1 MSNELYD
8 VSQYSENELFDILDL
23 VNPTDR
29 ELEAKI
35 IMMIRKYE
43 NETPNPIMYA
53 FFEDIYNRFFE
64 DEDDDAS
71 EDFKEGMENMNK
83 PPNKK
88 KASLSVDT
96 EKLLKEEGIKS
107 PNKTI
112 LTKSEVEDD
121 GEVAIKDN
129 KGQSESKAVTQTAV
143 FQYTKGKLNPVL
155 KETITRTMT
164 LDSKFRDRKLYKN
177 ASSYTVNLSETLHNV
192 VALRY
197 FAVNIPY
204 TWYTVTN
211 DYGANFFLLKGI
223 SPGIND
229 GTQDIKISIPPG
241 HYNNEEL
248 VAEVSLAIQNTKQK
262 YTNINFGS
270 TDISLNYIPEGGIRQ
285 SVGRATFIIDI
296 ENIYDATN
304 YALQFPTWSD
314 PYGTISVRKETIPGF
329 LGFSNKQY
337 IPNSIYSSITQFPN
351 GVVKYST
358 SGITIPNTLDLTRK
372 TFNLYFKDIITNGVT
387 YKQNNY
393 LIILNYKDTK
403 NRGYIKPFT
412 IIANETQ
419 GSNILKLV
427 SGTLSDNYIG
437 SVVIG
442 PGIPTGSTV
451 TEIDNFISEITIS
464 NPVTSTNLGATIT
477 VIGSDIKDVITVT
490 LASGNVINKD
500 TVCYYTRS
508 DILYNLNTSLQS
520 NPQLTKD
527 SNASVIKVSYKD
539 STGTTY
545 TYDKI
550 KLTIILN
557 RATTKQIPNMKQYIQ
572 LPDETTNTNPIW
584 LGAKSCF
591 LFDVKLCEL
600 NDIYSDT
607 NPLSISYV
615 INSSP
620 KIKLISDVGPEYT
633 ATIPNG
639 TYTKN
644 TYIAAIK
651 TALLTINSPPDVTVE
666 TEVKEDLTL
675 GKLSISLS
683 IHVII
688 SPDDE
693 LSELD
698 YEMIFEDSG
707 ANNSWVNY
715 LGIMNSSYILSN
727 YHNTGYDNS
736 TIIAEN
742 PIKDQ
747 VISIDFTNNK
757 FNISPQ
763 TTSDGLYTTTGENT
777 VDITILDGNYTKAQ
791 LYSIINSEFSKES
804 ISNGSLIQS
813 IWDASGNEY
822 VKLRLNVNKIYTA
835 KDYSLTFYNFT
846 DYVSCITMPDGHST
860 LTPIPWE
867 GTLGWMLGFHS
878 NTSYNLNIDYNPD
891 NVYTNNAN
899 TGVVTLR
906 GDSVVNTN
914 SLTNIYIVLEDYAQN
929 HINDGIV
936 NATPRTK
943 SYKLP
948 SYTSLASAKCDP
960 VSSKKTI
967 LSYDNLSNPGA
978 FLTSNQYFAGTEQLR
993 ETLTVDNS
1001 NLTNITST
1009 SMRNIMSVVFLNKLP
1024 TWGQPFVDNG
1034 GGNLNQDRKYFGPV
1048 NISRITLQLINDQ
1061 GYLMD
1066 LNGSDWSVTLL
1077 CDMLYS
1083 SHDKK

>member
-1 MSNELYD
+1 
-8 VSQYSENELFDILDL
+8 
-23 VNPTDR
+23 
-29 ELEAKI
+29 
-35 IMMIRKYE
+35 
-43 NETPNPIMYA
+43 
-53 FFEDIYNRFFE
+53 
-64 DEDDDAS
+64 
-71 EDFKEGMENMNK
+71 
-83 PPNKK
+83 
-88 KASLSVDT
+88 
-96 EKLLKEEGIKS
+96 
-107 PNKTI
+107 
-112 LTKSEVEDD
+112 
-121 GEVAIKDN
+121 
-129 KGQSESKAVTQTAV
+129 
-143 FQYTKGKLNPVL
+143 
-155 KETITRTMT
+155 
-164 LDSKFRDRKLYKN
+164 
-177 ASSYTVNLSETLHNV
+177 
-192 VALRY
+192 
-197 FAVNIPY
+197 
-204 TWYTVTN
+204 
-211 DYGANFFLLKGI
+211 
-223 SPGIND
+223 
-229 GTQDIKISIPPG
+229 
-241 HYNNEEL
+241 
-248 VAEVSLAIQNTKQK
+248 
-262 YTNINFGS
+262 
-270 TDISLNYIPEGGIRQ
+270 
-285 SVGRATFIIDI
+285 
-296 ENIYDATN
+296 
-304 YALQFPTWSD
+304 
-314 PYGTISVRKETIPGF
+314 
-329 LGFSNKQY
+329 
-337 IPNSIYSSITQFPN
+337 
-351 GVVKYST
+351 
-358 SGITIPNTLDLTRK
+358 
-372 TFNLYFKDIITNGVT
+372 
-387 YKQNNY
+387 
-393 LIILNYKDTK
+393 
-403 NRGYIKPFT
+403 
-412 IIANETQ
+412 
-419 GSNILKLV
+419 
-427 SGTLSDNYIG
+427 
-437 SVVIG
+437 
-442 PGIPTGSTV
+442 
-451 TEIDNFISEITIS
+451 
-464 NPVTSTNLGATIT
+464 
-477 VIGSDIKDVITVT
+477 
-490 LASGNVINKD
+490 
-500 TVCYYTRS
+500 
-508 DILYNLNTSLQS
+508 
-520 NPQLTKD
+520 
-527 SNASVIKVSYKD
+527 
-539 STGTTY
+539 
-545 TYDKI
+545 
-550 KLTIILN
+550 
-557 RATTKQIPNMKQYIQ
+557 
-572 LPDETTNTNPIW
+572 
-584 LGAKSCF
+584 
-591 LFDVKLCEL
+591 VKLCEL

-727 YHNTGYDNS
+727 YHNIGYDNS

-763 TTSDGLYTTTGENT
+763 TTTTGDNT
-777 VDITILDGNYTKAQ
+777 VAITIPDGNYTKAQ
-791 LYSIINSEFSKES
+791 LYSIINSEFSKDS

-822 VKLRLNVNKIYTA
+822 VKLRLNMNKIYTA

-867 GTLGWMLGFHS
+867 GTMGWMLGFHS
-878 NTSYNLNIDYNPD
+878 NTSYNLNKDYNPD
-891 NVYTNNAN
+891 NVYTNNAI
-899 TGVVTLR
+899 TGVVTIR
-906 GDSVVNTN
+906 GDSVINTN

-978 FLTSNQYFAGTEQLR
+978 LLTSNQYFAGTEQLR
-993 ETLTVDNS
+993 ETLMVDNS

-1024 TWGQPFVDNG
+1024 AWGQPFVDNG

-1083 SHDKK
+1083 SHDGK